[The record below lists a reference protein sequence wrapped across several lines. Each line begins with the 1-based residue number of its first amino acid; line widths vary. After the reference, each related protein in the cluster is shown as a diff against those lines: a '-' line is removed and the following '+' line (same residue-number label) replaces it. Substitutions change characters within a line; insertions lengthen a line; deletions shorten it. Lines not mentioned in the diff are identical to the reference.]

1 MTSYGFSFAPGNAVY
16 VQPRRARRLG
26 LVAGLARVVSIAHLY
41 EHGGT
46 IECEQNGC
54 TVQVRPDEI
63 TGQCGVIDACRDGE
77 GSRLWVCSCGGV
89 HEYTGRP
96 LPCGGRRLGLAEAGR
111 RIETRTD
118 RDWVPESTGEGAR

>member
-1 MTSYGFSFAPGNAVY
+1 MTSYGFSYAPGNAVY

-54 TVQVRPDEI
+54 TVQVWPEEI
-63 TGQCGVIDACRDGE
+63 VAKRGVMDACGE
-77 GSRLWVCSCGGV
+77 RQRTRLWVCSCGGV

-96 LPCGGRRLGLAEAGR
+96 LPCGGRRMDLARVER
-111 RIETRTD
+111 RIQVRPD
-118 RDWVPESTGEGAR
+118 RDWAPKGEQ